1 MFCHLVTRKV
11 KHSLYKGLSDIQSD
25 PLDILSLKHWVV
37 DKLHWTNF
45 FVVKEIVKEEIYRGP
60 HYTWKRYWY
69 IIQTT
74 RNLFCTKKKDDSIK
88 SRHYR
93 WKINKITY

>member
-74 RNLFCTKKKDDSIK
+74 RNLFGTKKKDDSIK

>member
-45 FVVKEIVKEEIYRGP
+45 FVVKETVKEEIY
-60 HYTWKRYWY
+60 
-69 IIQTT
+69 
-74 RNLFCTKKKDDSIK
+74 
-88 SRHYR
+88 
-93 WKINKITY
+93 